1 MTPDEL
7 PADMEGLAA
16 NLLADLSVLAATARG
31 VPFYV
36 WDRFA
41 NNVQQAAALL
51 KAYQEQRW
59 ALEAAS
65 PVVPVGSG
73 EPVFW
78 ASEWQGKGGVSR
90 ATHPT
95 EAEAVE
101 NAKWMGGRYYALGEA
116 APVVPV
122 GVSREEIIKAV
133 RPVLDR
139 HPMIDSSQSHKL
151 DIQAGWVADAII
163 AALRPT
169 DTGWRDITTAPKDGT
184 MILVAYDDSAA
195 RTGRLEGPR
204 ERVYEAGWDEQQAT
218 FAARNGFLLHS
229 AATHWMPLPPAP
241 TDTGRE

>member
-31 VPFYV
+31 VPFDV

-65 PVVPVGSG
+65 PVVPVG
-73 EPVFW
+73 
-78 ASEWQGKGGVSR
+78 
-90 ATHPT
+90 
-95 EAEAVE
+95 
-101 NAKWMGGRYYALGEA
+101 
-116 APVVPV
+116 
-122 GVSREEIIKAV
+122 VSRETLLKAV

-169 DTGWRDITTAPKDGT
+169 DTGWRDIATAPRDGT

-241 TDTGRE
+241 TDTGANHD